1 MKPLIDPV
9 PTDLIEAELTRERF
23 LRPTNNGDNEIYV
36 VTAGDSPNVMR
47 EIGRLREVSFRDGGG
62 GTGADTDID
71 EYDLDPE
78 GYRQLIVWD
87 PKQKEIVGG
96 YRFIISHSSH
106 PKCMSTEHY
115 FRFTDKF
122 REEYLPYTIELGRS
136 FVQPHYQGSRSNPKG
151 LYSLDNLWDGLGA
164 LVVNNPDMRYF
175 FGKVTMYGS
184 YDKEARNILM
194 YFLQKYFPD
203 RDGLLEPL
211 YPVEMNIDVPA
222 MERIFAGGS
231 YMDDYRTLVNELRKR
246 DEFIPPMIN
255 SYMNLSPSMKV
266 FSTVHNPDF
275 GEVEETGILVRIK
288 DIYPEKAERH
298 TRGLLQKL
306 KKRIK
311 SVSGGE

>member
-1 MKPLIDPV
+1 MLFRSV

-62 GTGADTDID
+62 GTGADMDID

-151 LYSLDNLWDGLGA
+151 LYSLDNLWDGLG
-164 LVVNNPDMRYF
+164 
-175 FGKVTMYGS
+175 
-184 YDKEARNILM
+184 
-194 YFLQKYFPD
+194 D
-203 RDGLLEPL
+203 RKSTRL
-211 YPVEMNIDVPA
+211 
-222 MERIFAGGS
+222 
-231 YMDDYRTLVNELRKR
+231 
-246 DEFIPPMIN
+246 N
-255 SYMNLSPSMKV
+255 SSHYQQSRMPS
-266 FSTVHNPDF
+266 S
-275 GEVEETGILVRIK
+275 
-288 DIYPEKAERH
+288 A
-298 TRGLLQKL
+298 
-306 KKRIK
+306 
-311 SVSGGE
+311 